1 MMSSSK
7 KSLTEKQA
15 IVEGFLDRIVGA
27 VFNRTDKKARRVLDT
42 LVQKDTAVDKA
53 NKELE
58 RANIKLRKA
67 VQKSRRSR
75 TRRSSFLSNPMQTYH
90 RHRYE

>member
-42 LVQKDTAVDKA
+42 LTQKDTAIEKA

-67 VQKSRRSR
+67 VEKRMKTIKKSDKADAKLAAVLGKHG
-75 TRRSSFLSNPMQTYH
+75 F
-90 RHRYE
+90 

>member
-15 IVEGFLDRIVGA
+15 LVEGFLDRIVGA

-42 LVQKDTAVDKA
+42 LTQKDTAIDKA

-67 VQKSRRSR
+67 VQKRMKTIKKSDKADAKLAAVLGKHG
-75 TRRSSFLSNPMQTYH
+75 F
-90 RHRYE
+90 

>member
-15 IVEGFLDRIVGA
+15 IVEGLLDRIVGA

-67 VQKSRRSR
+67 VQKSMK
-75 TRRSSFLSNPMQTYH
+75 TIKKSNKADAKLAAVLGKH
-90 RHRYE
+90 GF

>member
-1 MMSSSK
+1 MSSSK

-15 IVEGFLDRIVGA
+15 LVEGFLDRIVGA

-42 LVQKDTAVDKA
+42 LTQQDTAIDKA

-67 VQKSRRSR
+67 VQKRMKTIKKSDKADAKLAAVLGKHG
-75 TRRSSFLSNPMQTYH
+75 F
-90 RHRYE
+90 

>member
-15 IVEGFLDRIVGA
+15 LVEGFLDRIVGA
-27 VFNRTDKKARRVLDT
+27 VLNRTDKKARRVLDT
-42 LVQKDTAVDKA
+42 LVQKDTAIDKA

-67 VQKSRRSR
+67 VQKSMKTIKKREKGQANRAAR
-75 TRRSSFLSNPMQTYH
+75 LAKLGL
-90 RHRYE
+90 

>member
-67 VQKSRRSR
+67 VQKSMKTIKKREKGQANRAAR
-75 TRRSSFLSNPMQTYH
+75 LAKLGL
-90 RHRYE
+90 

>member
-42 LVQKDTAVDKA
+42 LTQKDTAIEKA

-67 VQKSRRSR
+67 VKKRMKTIKKSDKADAKLAAVLGKHG
-75 TRRSSFLSNPMQTYH
+75 F
-90 RHRYE
+90 

>member
-1 MMSSSK
+1 MSSSK

-15 IVEGFLDRIVGA
+15 LVEGFLDRIVGA

-42 LVQKDTAVDKA
+42 LTQQDTAIDKA

-67 VQKSRRSR
+67 VEKRMKTIKKSDKADAK
-75 TRRSSFLSNPMQTYH
+75 LSAVLGKH
-90 RHRYE
+90 GF

>member
-27 VFNRTDKKARRVLDT
+27 VFNRTDKNARRVLDT
-42 LVQKDTAVDKA
+42 LTQQDTAIDKA

-67 VQKSRRSR
+67 VEKRMKTIKKSDKADAKLAAVLGKHG
-75 TRRSSFLSNPMQTYH
+75 F
-90 RHRYE
+90 

>member
-1 MMSSSK
+1 MSSSK

-15 IVEGFLDRIVGA
+15 LVEGFLDRIVGA

-42 LVQKDTAVDKA
+42 LTQKDTAIDKA

-67 VQKSRRSR
+67 VQKRMKTIKKSDKADAKLAAVLGKHG
-75 TRRSSFLSNPMQTYH
+75 F
-90 RHRYE
+90 

>member
-15 IVEGFLDRIVGA
+15 LVEGFLDRIVGA

-42 LVQKDTAVDKA
+42 LVQKDTAIDKA

-67 VQKSRRSR
+67 VQKRMKTIKKSDKADAKLAAVLGKHG
-75 TRRSSFLSNPMQTYH
+75 F
-90 RHRYE
+90 

>member
-42 LVQKDTAVDKA
+42 LTQKDTAIEKA

-67 VQKSRRSR
+67 VQKRMKTIKKSDKADAKLAAVLGKHG
-75 TRRSSFLSNPMQTYH
+75 F
-90 RHRYE
+90 

>member
-1 MMSSSK
+1 MSSSK

-42 LVQKDTAVDKA
+42 LVQKYTAIDKA

-67 VQKSRRSR
+67 VQKRMKTIKKSDKADARLAAVLGKHG
-75 TRRSSFLSNPMQTYH
+75 F
-90 RHRYE
+90 

>member
-15 IVEGFLDRIVGA
+15 LVEGFLDRIVGA

-42 LVQKDTAVDKA
+42 LTQKDTAIEKA

-67 VQKSRRSR
+67 VEKRMKTIKKSDKADAKLAAVLGKHG
-75 TRRSSFLSNPMQTYH
+75 F
-90 RHRYE
+90 

>member
-42 LVQKDTAVDKA
+42 LTQQDTAIDKA

-67 VQKSRRSR
+67 VKKRMKTIKKSDKADAKLAAVLGKHG
-75 TRRSSFLSNPMQTYH
+75 F
-90 RHRYE
+90 

>member
-42 LVQKDTAVDKA
+42 LTQQDTAIDKA

-58 RANIKLRKA
+58 RANIRLRKA
-67 VQKSRRSR
+67 VQKRMKTIKKSDKADAKLAAVLGKHG
-75 TRRSSFLSNPMQTYH
+75 F
-90 RHRYE
+90 

>member
-15 IVEGFLDRIVGA
+15 LVEGFLDRIVGA

-42 LVQKDTAVDKA
+42 LTQKDTAIEKA

-67 VQKSRRSR
+67 VKKRMKTIKKSDKADAKLAAVLGKHG
-75 TRRSSFLSNPMQTYH
+75 F
-90 RHRYE
+90 

>member
-1 MMSSSK
+1 MSSSK

-15 IVEGFLDRIVGA
+15 LVEGFLDRIVGA

-42 LVQKDTAVDKA
+42 LTQKDTAIEKA

-67 VQKSRRSR
+67 VEKRMKTIKKSDKADAKLAAVLGKHG
-75 TRRSSFLSNPMQTYH
+75 F
-90 RHRYE
+90 

>member
-15 IVEGFLDRIVGA
+15 LVEGFLDRIVGA

-42 LVQKDTAVDKA
+42 LTQQDTAIDKA

-67 VQKSRRSR
+67 VEKRMKTIKKSDKADAKLAAVLGKHG
-75 TRRSSFLSNPMQTYH
+75 F
-90 RHRYE
+90 